1 MIPQSIETT
10 FTFTDPDDFHIFV
23 RKWTPPAGASLKAT
37 VLAAHGAAE
46 HSLRYAR
53 LAEYLNASGYV
64 VYAPDH
70 RGHWMTAGSLDKAS
84 YAGPDGWNGM
94 LKDMHQL
101 AGIMHQEY
109 PGLPLFLFGHSMGSL
124 MAQGYIESWGVE
136 LEGAILSG
144 TFGSLP
150 GVEQILPMAEGLAQ
164 GETADQPSMIFG
176 NMFGSFNAP
185 FAPGKTGFE
194 WLSRDETE
202 VQKYVDD
209 PWCGFPFTNA
219 MVYEL
224 FKGGLQ
230 TWRPESEACIPKD
243 LPLLVF
249 SGEQDPAGGN
259 TVSVKELVQR
269 YQAQGIKEIT
279 VKFYPGARHETLNET
294 NREEV
299 MQDLLAWLDKHV

>member
-1 MIPQSIETT
+1 MNPESLETT

-23 RKWTPPAGASLKAT
+23 RKWVPPAGVSPKAL
-37 VLAAHGAAE
+37 VLVAHGAAE

-53 LAEYLNASGYV
+53 LALFLNAAGYV

-70 RGHWMTAGSLDKAS
+70 RGHWMTAITFDKAS

-94 LKDMHQL
+94 LDDLHQL
-101 AGIMHQEY
+101 AGIMRQDY
-109 PGLPLFLFGHSMGSL
+109 PALPLFLLGHSMGSL
-124 MAQGYIESWGVE
+124 LAQGCIERWGDE
-136 LEGAILSG
+136 LEATILSG

-150 GVEQILPMAEGLAQ
+150 GVDQILPMAEKLAH
-164 GETADQPSMIFG
+164 GETANQPSMIFG
-176 NMFGSFNAP
+176 EMFSSFNAP

-194 WLSRDETE
+194 WLSRDEAE
-202 VQKYVDD
+202 VQKYVND

-230 TWRPESEACIPKD
+230 AWKPESEACIPKD

-259 TVSVKELVQR
+259 TVSVMELVQR
-269 YQAQGIKEIT
+269 YRAQGIKEIT

-299 MQDLLAWLDKHV
+299 MQDVLAWLDKKV

>member
-1 MIPQSIETT
+1 MIPESLETT

-23 RKWTPPAGASLKAT
+23 RKWTPPTGVSPKAL
-37 VLAAHGAAE
+37 VLVAHGAAE

-53 LAEYLNASGYV
+53 LAHFLNTAGYV

-70 RGHWMTAGSLDKAS
+70 RGHWMTAGVPEKAS
-84 YAGPDGWNGM
+84 YAGLDGWNGM
-94 LKDMHQL
+94 LNDLHQL
-101 AGIMHQEY
+101 AGIMRREN
-109 PGLPLFLFGHSMGSL
+109 PGLPLFLLGHSMGSL
-124 MAQGYIESWGVE
+124 LAQGFIERWGDQ
-136 LEGAILSG
+136 LAAAILSG

-164 GETADQPSMIFG
+164 GETAGQPSMIFA

-194 WLSRDETE
+194 WLSRDEAE

-230 TWRPESEACIPKD
+230 AWRPENEGCIPKD

-259 TVSVKELVQR
+259 TVSVMELVQR
-269 YQAQGIKEIT
+269 YQALGIKDIT

-299 MQDLLAWLDKHV
+299 MQDVLAWLDKYV